1 VRAELPL
8 GVGTDLVTRLLEAV
22 RGYGQA
28 AALARSEREP
38 EDDSSR
44 SRGQR
49 PAGPSVAPVAQAE
62 LDRLC
67 EETGWVFTRRDS
79 GCLAVDLEGTAQFSQ
94 AQLERRADGDVALS
108 VVLDDCHPETETGS
122 GGEAVAIF
130 LLRCCGW
137 LRMARGV
144 GDPASERLAPRFEVA
159 LAADPSPNELSE
171 ALSALSVAVRFGAE
185 EVRVLGRSEELA
197 RRYLA
202 YQPEGARCAPP
213 APKRA
218 RRSSAGP
225 KKVRTKKRTT
235 ARH

>member
-67 EETGWVFTRRDS
+67 EEAGWVFTRRDS

-94 AQLERRADGDVALS
+94 AQLERCADGDVALS
-108 VVLDDCHPETETGS
+108 VVLDDCHPETGS

-185 EVRVLGRSEELA
+185 EVRVLARSEELA

-202 YQPEGARCAPP
+202 YQPQGARCAPP